1 VRNLKKQLEKI
12 YRKAALKLVQ
22 MGIEVAPAQQPAP
35 TAAAEPAA
43 AVVAA
48 TAEGSPD
55 AGAADTETQGT
66 SSRGNGSEA
75 QPAASDAASSNDA
88 GSRQEQL
95 AAGAEGA
102 AATQMDAPLIVV
114 EVSDLKE
121 YVGQPPYPADK
132 IYAEG
137 TPAGGCRR
145 WNGADVS
152 LAGLATACC
161 WPVSLLCLNASDSCS
176 IATQGG

>member
-1 VRNLKKQLEKI
+1 MRNLKKQLEKI

-88 GSRQEQL
+88 FCLRR
-95 AAGAEGA
+95 A
-102 AATQMDAPLIVV
+102 LI
-114 EVSDLKE
+114 ENSIKDHR
-121 YVGQPPYPADK
+121 DK
-132 IYAEG
+132 IAYGNLPFEL
-137 TPAGGCRR
+137 
-145 WNGADVS
+145 V
-152 LAGLATACC
+152 
-161 WPVSLLCLNASDSCS
+161 
-176 IATQGG
+176 

>member
-12 YRKAALKLVQ
+12 YRKSALKLVQ
-22 MGIEVAPAQQPAP
+22 MGIEVAPAQQPAS
-35 TAAAEPAA
+35 AAAAQPAEAATVASPASGAA
-43 AVVAA
+43 AVEPEV
-48 TAEGSPD
+48 
-55 AGAADTETQGT
+55 
-66 SSRGNGSEA
+66 SSSGNDSEL
-75 QPAASDAASSNDA
+75 QPAAPDAASSNDA

-95 AAGAEGA
+95 AAAAEGA
-102 AATQMDAPLIVV
+102 AATQMEAPLIVV

-145 WNGADVS
+145 WNAGADVS
-152 LAGLATACC
+152 LADLGAACC
-161 WPVSLLCLNASDSCS
+161 RPASLLCLNASDNCS
-176 IATQGG
+176 IETQDG